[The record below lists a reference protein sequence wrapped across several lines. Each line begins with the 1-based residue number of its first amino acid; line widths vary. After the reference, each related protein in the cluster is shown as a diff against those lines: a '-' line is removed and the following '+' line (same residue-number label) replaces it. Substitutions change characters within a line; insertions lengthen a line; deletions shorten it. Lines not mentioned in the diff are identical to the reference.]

1 MDLLAKA
8 MHARGLVDSPNA
20 EIWPSYDQAADEY
33 GFPRA
38 FVRAMGAAS
47 GDIVAEKPFELG
59 WKPQWNEKKFLES
72 IDQEVQDVLELDSG
86 TVSTFDALMK

>member
-8 MHARGLVDSPNA
+8 MHARGLVNSPSVKT
-20 EIWPSYDQAADEY
+20 WPSYEQAADEY
-33 GFPRA
+33 GFPRQ
-38 FVRAMGAAS
+38 FIRAMGTSS

-59 WKPQWNEKKFLES
+59 WKPQWDEKKYLES

-86 TVSTFDALMK
+86 KASVFDALMK